1 MALTVKHLNSD
12 ASFLLSFEPV
22 IPESIADSV
31 IPHPFTI
38 LLDPW
43 ITGPSTI
50 FHPRI
55 STTLPKQPACISSLT
70 DLLRPPDLV
79 IISQHNPDHCNEA
92 TLRQLAADGSTL
104 ILAEPASARIIRG
117 WNYFDKNKIRT
128 IKRWEDP
135 RTTGRQSVIR
145 VPVPP
150 VQPNGEEGEVTVAFI
165 PQKRDLAGLHGA
177 VGITYRS
184 PPVHDLIR
192 REPLT
197 KALTPPSTPEAQ
209 GHMSVGAQTTP
220 QITAPTGHTF
230 LLPPTPPI
238 SPISPLSPTSLRS
251 IRSASTLI
259 ASPTHSLYSPHF
271 RPATSS
277 QNWAALP
284 PSPYSHSRPIS
295 LIFSPHGIQ
304 YDHLAAYAT
313 SHLVAEAALPLTAL
327 LHCMESI
334 DNPWWLGGNICTGVP
349 SGAEIASKL
358 EARVWI
364 SAHDGEKDVR
374 GLATGMLR
382 TRRWKDEEIEAAL
395 AKARQPQQQDRND
408 INGRKG
414 GYTKIL
420 RLDCGEEILVS
431 GTGQL
436 WRTNP
441 TTPNGGGTGIQ
452 QQQQQQQQ
460 PSSTMKP
467 ATEAPPSTLP
477 PKIIHLPTSPTK
489 HPGKYD
495 KKGLETLTLAQVQGA
510 MSPKKLGIYRALR
523 TLDLIK
529 PSPRLIIEHEQ
540 EEKVMSAVTLPVF
553 PVEEAKAEKPTMKK
567 KKKKKKSSEADSKND
582 MTNVR
587 SVGFALPAQ
596 S

>member
-31 IPHPFTI
+31 LPHPFTI

-55 STTLPKQPACISSLT
+55 SNTTQKHPACISSLT
-70 DLLRPPDLV
+70 ELLRPPDLV

-92 TLRQLAADGSTL
+92 TLRQLPANGSTQ

-128 IKRWEDP
+128 IRRWEDP
-135 RTTGRQSVIR
+135 RITGKQSVIR
-145 VPVPP
+145 IPVPP
-150 VQPNGEEGEVTVAFI
+150 VQPNGAEGEVTIAFI

-184 PPVHDLIR
+184 PPTHDVIKQ
-192 REPLT
+192 ETLT
-197 KALTPPSTPEAQ
+197 KVLTPPSTPEAQ
-209 GHMSVGAQTTP
+209 GQIPIGTQTGTP
-220 QITAPTGHTF
+220 IIVPTGDTF

-238 SPISPLSPTSLRS
+238 SPISPISPTSLRS

-277 QNWAALP
+277 QNEPVLP
-284 PSPYSHSRPIS
+284 PSPYSLSRPIS

-304 YDHLAAYAT
+304 YSHLAAYAT

-327 LHCMESI
+327 LHCMDSI
-334 DNPWWLGGNICTGVP
+334 NNPWWLGGNICAGVP
-349 SGAEIASKL
+349 YGAEIASKL
-358 EARVWI
+358 GARVWV

-374 GLATGMLR
+374 GLATGMLK
-382 TRRWKDEEIEAAL
+382 TRRWRDEEIEGAL
-395 AKARQPQQQDRND
+395 VNAQKMDRQDKSE
-408 INGRKG
+408 RKG
-414 GYTKIL
+414 RTKIL
-420 RLDCGEEILVS
+420 RLKCGEEILIS

-436 WRTNP
+436 WRTN
-441 TTPNGGGTGIQ
+441 TSAGGVQ
-452 QQQQQQQQ
+452 LDE
-460 PSSTMKP
+460 KP
-467 ATEAPPSTLP
+467 ATETFTAPSPPSP
-477 PKIIHLPTSPTK
+477 PTTTIMAMTTSITK
-489 HPGKYD
+489 HQGKYD
-495 KKGLETLTLAQVQGA
+495 KKGLESLTLSQVQDV
-510 MSPKKLGIYRALR
+510 MSPKKLGIYKALR

-529 PSPRLIIEHEQ
+529 PSPRLIIEHE
-540 EEKVMSAVTLPVF
+540 VTSAVMLPISTQSSAQVKT
-553 PVEEAKAEKPTMKK
+553 EKETESLEAVSKRD
-567 KKKKKKSSEADSKND
+567 SSNA
-582 MTNVR
+582 R
-587 SVGFALPAQ
+587 SVAFALPTQ